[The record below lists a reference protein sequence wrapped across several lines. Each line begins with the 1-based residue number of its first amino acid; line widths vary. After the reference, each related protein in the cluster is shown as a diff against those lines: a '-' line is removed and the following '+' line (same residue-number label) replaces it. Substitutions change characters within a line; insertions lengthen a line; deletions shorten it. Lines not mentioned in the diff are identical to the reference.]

1 MKKVKES
8 FFDKEYVI
16 VGILTLS
23 LGWIGSYF
31 AMMGLGIIFEY
42 FDIEVEHNWMIA
54 ISFAIGHAFIA
65 GAAAK
70 WVYDN
75 D

>member
-65 GAAAK
+65 GAATK
-70 WVYDN
+70 SVYGN

>member
-31 AMMGLGIIFEY
+31 AMIGLGIIFEY

-70 WVYDN
+70 SVYDN

>member
-70 WVYDN
+70 
-75 D
+75 

>member
-54 ISFAIGHAFIA
+54 ISFAIGHAFIT

-70 WVYDN
+70 SVYGN